1 MYRCSLRCNH
11 YMAARFLIFRF
22 SVSCL
27 AFFLDF
33 QGTDFQHHGRFFLLR
48 VESGLPIPPVFP
60 ADIVFALIK
69 NTKKNEL
76 LPLLKKS
83 DINTKLPA
91 GKAGFFCPVFPTGV
105 FSSRVIYNRDRHDF
119 QALFCLCCHGP
130 VTAGFAA
137 VSLFKKHTARKSNG
151 ISAVIIGRI
160 RAFTYIRDQQPV
172 GLHRSKCPVGKAAG
186 RIRIGT
192 AWPTYFRKRSRCVT
206 WASSIASPSNS
217 SSICAVVCR
226 TIPHL
231 NCFAFFLLSARV
243 PQAGGHVQSLP

>member
-160 RAFTYIRDQQPV
+160 RRELRVHTISALRGTQCHQV
-172 GLHRSKCPVGKAAG
+172 HREVK
-186 RIRIGT
+186 
-192 AWPTYFRKRSRCVT
+192 
-206 WASSIASPSNS
+206 
-217 SSICAVVCR
+217 
-226 TIPHL
+226 
-231 NCFAFFLLSARV
+231 
-243 PQAGGHVQSLP
+243 